1 MSVSELTSKL
11 KHGTHIMVVSLLA
24 GANVTT
30 ILLMLATCLST
41 WISPAAFPRLS
52 LAGLAFPVFLA
63 INLCFIIAWLLVSWR
78 GVWLPIVG
86 MLLCGGYIWDYC
98 PVNFEEKTDKGYLV
112 LSFNVAN
119 YVSDSI
125 NNIDGNQS
133 VEYIVASGADVI
145 CLQESAYGKH
155 HTDLTKQL
163 KARGYDVRGRS
174 GMSIFS
180 KWPFVGDIVYSTSQE
195 YGNGS
200 LACLINIDGDTTL
213 VVNNHLQSNAISPQE
228 KKDYISAISSINKDK
243 MESSGRILLSRI
255 AIAAEKRAEQTDTL
269 CNLVER
275 NQHRS
280 IIVAGDMN
288 DTPISYTYRRLTKH
302 LKSAYRESGS
312 GLGFSF
318 VTKGFP
324 VRIDH
329 IFVSENLNT
338 LFTYI
343 DKEINSSDH
352 LPILTRVSKSAK

>member
-1 MSVSELTSKL
+1 
-11 KHGTHIMVVSLLA
+11 
-24 GANVTT
+24 
-30 ILLMLATCLST
+30 
-41 WISPAAFPRLS
+41 
-52 LAGLAFPVFLA
+52 
-63 INLCFIIAWLLVSWR
+63 
-78 GVWLPIVG
+78 
-86 MLLCGGYIWDYC
+86 
-98 PVNFEEKTDKGYLV
+98 
-112 LSFNVAN
+112 
-119 YVSDSI
+119 
-125 NNIDGNQS
+125 
-133 VEYIVASGADVI
+133 
-145 CLQESAYGKH
+145 
-155 HTDLTKQL
+155 
-163 KARGYDVRGRS
+163 VRGRS

-180 KWPFVGDIVYSTSQE
+180 KWPFVGEIVYSTSQE

-318 VTKGFP
+318 LTKGFP

>member
-11 KHGTHIMVVSLLA
+11 KHGTHIMVVSLMA
-24 GANVTT
+24 GANITT
-30 ILLMLATCLST
+30 SLLMLATCLST

-63 INLCFIIAWLLVSWR
+63 INLCFIVAWLLVSWR

-98 PVNFEEKTDKGYLV
+98 PINLAEKTDEGHLI

-119 YVSDSI
+119 YVSDSF
-125 NNIDGNQS
+125 NNIDGDKS
-133 VEYIVASGADVI
+133 IEYIVASDADVI
-145 CLQESAYGKH
+145 CLQESAYGSY
-155 HTDLTKQL
+155 HTNLTKQL
-163 KARGYDVRGRS
+163 KAKGYDVKGRS

-213 VVNNHLQSNAISPQE
+213 VVNNHLKSNGISPQE
-228 KKDYISAISSINKDK
+228 KKDYINAINTINKDQ

-255 AIAAEKRAEQTDTL
+255 AIATEKRAEQTDSL

-275 NQHRS
+275 NLHRS

-318 VTKGFP
+318 LTKGFP

-338 LFTYI
+338 HFTYI